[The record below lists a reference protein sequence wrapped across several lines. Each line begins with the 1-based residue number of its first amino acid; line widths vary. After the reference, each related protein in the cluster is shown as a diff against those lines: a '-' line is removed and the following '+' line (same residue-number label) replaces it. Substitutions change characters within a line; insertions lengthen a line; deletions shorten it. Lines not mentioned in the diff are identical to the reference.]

1 MKTEYFK
8 NPEGECATN
17 KSELPLTHVLK
28 LTWEHCEILQ
38 RYNDRLREELSV
50 LKKAHKRLD
59 FEMVKVK
66 KRNEDLMD
74 DNKRLKGINMK
85 LLKK

>member
-1 MKTEYFK
+1 MKDYFG
-8 NPEGECATN
+8 NPEGQRAIN

-38 RYNDRLREELSV
+38 RYNDRLREELST
-50 LKKAHKRLD
+50 LKK
-59 FEMVKVK
+59 KVK
-66 KRNEDLMD
+66 GLDYTCTGLKARNEALEVR
-74 DNKRLKGINMK
+74 NKELKAINMK